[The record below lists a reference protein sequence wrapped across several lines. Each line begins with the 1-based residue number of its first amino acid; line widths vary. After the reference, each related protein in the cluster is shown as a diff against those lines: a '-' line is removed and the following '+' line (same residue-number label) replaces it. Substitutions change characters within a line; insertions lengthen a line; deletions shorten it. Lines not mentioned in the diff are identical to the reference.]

1 MKSSALWRLVLLP
14 LVAASAVPRVAKD
27 AKVDYAGFK
36 GLRVKIP
43 LGKSPLEVEEKLT
56 GLVAHVVNFGHGEH
70 LDVVVADENVDSVA
84 RILEAEVIIEDVGA
98 IIAEEGEPVE
108 TFAVPSESWFTAYH
122 TYADH
127 TQFLSDLQS
136 GFPSQSEIINIGT
149 SVQGRALRGIHIWGS
164 GGKGS
169 KPAVLLHGTV
179 HAREWISTMTV
190 EYLAWQLLTQY
201 GSTASV
207 KALVDTYDFYIL
219 PIVNPDGFVYTQTT
233 DRYWRKNRQTVS
245 SSTCVGRDIN
255 RNWSYK
261 WELTGGASTS
271 PCSETFKGLA
281 AGDSPEA
288 SALMKHVNSLRDSKG
303 IKFYVDFHSYGQYIL
318 WPFGYDCSYVAP
330 DDAALNSLA
339 TKGRTAISAASGT
352 RYTIG
357 NSCRALYATTGDSI
371 DYVHGPGNSTYSY
384 TIELRDTGSYGFA
397 LPAAQI
403 QPTVKETWAGVVA
416 MLQGI

>member
-1 MKSSALWRLVLLP
+1 MKSALWSLFLLP
-14 LVAASAVPRVAKD
+14 LASASAVPRADKN
-27 AKVDYAGFK
+27 ARIDYSGFK
-36 GLRVKIP
+36 GLRVKVP
-43 LGKSPLEVEEKLT
+43 QGQDALDVEKDLT
-56 GLVAHVVNFGHGEH
+56 DLVAHVVNFGHGDH
-70 LDVVVADENVDSVA
+70 LDVVVAPENVESISQLLD
-84 RILEAEVIIEDVGA
+84 AEVIIEDVGSVL
-98 IIAEEGEPVE
+98 AEEGEPVQ

-127 TQFLSDLQS
+127 TKFLTDLQG
-136 GFPSQSEIINIGT
+136 GFTSQSEVINIGT
-149 SVQGRALRGIHIWGS
+149 SVQGRPLSGIHIWGS

-169 KPAVLLHGTV
+169 KPAVLFHGTV

-201 GSTASV
+201 ASSASV
-207 KALVDTYDFYIL
+207 KALVDKYDFYIL
-219 PIVNPDGFVYTQTT
+219 PIVNPDGFVYTQTN

-245 SSTCVGRDIN
+245 SSSCVGRDVN

-288 SALMKHVNSLRDSKG
+288 KALMAHVNTLRDSKG

-318 WPFGYDCSYVAP
+318 WPFGYDCSYYAP
-330 DDAALNSLA
+330 DDSALNALA
-339 TKGRTAISAASGT
+339 TKGRTALRAVSGT
-352 RYTIG
+352 SYTIG

-397 LPAAQI
+397 LPASQI
-403 QPTVKETWAGVVA
+403 QPTVKETWAGVVS
-416 MLQGI
+416 MIEGI